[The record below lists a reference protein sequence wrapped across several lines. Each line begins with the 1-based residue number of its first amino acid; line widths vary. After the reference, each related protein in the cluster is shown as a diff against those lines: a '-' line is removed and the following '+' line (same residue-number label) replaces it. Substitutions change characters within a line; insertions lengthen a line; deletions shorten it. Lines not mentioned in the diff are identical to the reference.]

1 MPGINGAGPSNFFWQ
16 WRTDGEPVTE
26 REHDSSRSASSANSP
41 ELPPPASP
49 AESGRQRLLR
59 SSALSRQTREW
70 LEATPARVQG
80 ANPPAEARQSPEAE
94 QAERIVQELVRGG
107 ADLNNVRTMLRNVM
121 DNNAVAFSRVE
132 RDILLQHFPNMP
144 MTGISSDSVLAN
156 ELRQRLRQTVRQQ
169 RALVQSSTPA
179 RLADSSS
186 GSSQRSLIGRSTM
199 LMTPGRSSSSSAAAS
214 RTSVDRH
221 PQGLDLESARLASAA
236 RHNHSANQTNEALRR
251 LTQEG
256 VDMERLR
263 TSLGRYIMSLEP
275 LPPDLRRALESV
287 GINPFIPEELSLV
300 DHPVLNF
307 SAALNRMLASRQTTT
322 NSPELP
328 PLASSA
334 ESGRRRLLRSPPLL
348 SGQREWI
355 EQNMRQEAE
364 PQSSR
369 LNRAVR
375 LAVMPPQKENEDN
388 VAYAI
393 RLRRLNPGAD
403 VSRVV
408 ASFIT
413 DPAARQQVV
422 DDIRAALDIA
432 PQFSQLRT
440 ISKADAESEELGFR
454 DAADHP
460 DNATSCLF
468 GEELSLSN
476 PDQQVIG
483 LAVNPTDKPQ
493 PYSQEVNKA
502 LTFMDMK
509 KLAQYLADKPE
520 HPLNR
525 QRLDAKN
532 IAKYAFK
539 IVP

>member
-1 MPGINGAGPSNFFWQ
+1 
-16 WRTDGEPVTE
+16 
-26 REHDSSRSASSANSP
+26 
-41 ELPPPASP
+41 
-49 AESGRQRLLR
+49 
-59 SSALSRQTREW
+59 
-70 LEATPARVQG
+70 
-80 ANPPAEARQSPEAE
+80 
-94 QAERIVQELVRGG
+94 
-107 ADLNNVRTMLRNVM
+107 
-121 DNNAVAFSRVE
+121 
-132 RDILLQHFPNMP
+132 
-144 MTGISSDSVLAN
+144 
-156 ELRQRLRQTVRQQ
+156 
-169 RALVQSSTPA
+169 
-179 RLADSSS
+179 S

-221 PQGLDLESARLASAA
+221 PQGLDLES
-236 RHNHSANQTNEALRR
+236 NEVLRR

-287 GINPFIPEELSLV
+287 GINPFMPEDLSLV

-375 LAVMPPQKENEDN
+375 LAVMPPQNENEDN

-422 DDIRAALDIA
+422 NDIRAALDIA

>member
-26 REHDSSRSASSANSP
+26 REHDSSSSASSANSP

-49 AESGRQRLLR
+49 AESGRRRLLR

-80 ANPPAEARQSPEAE
+80 ANPPAEARQSPEAQ

-186 GSSQRSLIGRSTM
+186 GSSQRSLSGRSTM

-328 PLASSA
+328 PPASPA
-334 ESGRRRLLRSPPLL
+334 ESGRRRLLRSPPL
-348 SGQREWI
+348 SGQREWV
-355 EQNMRQEAE
+355 EQNIRQEAE
-364 PQSSR
+364 PQSSS
-369 LNRAVR
+369 LNRAAR
-375 LAVMPPQKENEDN
+375 LAAMPPQEHDESN

-432 PQFSQLRT
+432 PQFNQLRT
-440 ISKADAESEELGFR
+440 ISRADAESEELGFR

-460 DNATSCLF
+460 DNATPCLF

-525 QRLDAKN
+525 QRLDAET
-532 IAKYAFK
+532 IAKYAFR

>member
-1 MPGINGAGPSNFFWQ
+1 MPGINGAGPSNFFWH

-26 REHDSSRSASSANSP
+26 REHDSSSSASSANSP

-49 AESGRQRLLR
+49 AESGRRRLLR
-59 SSALSRQTREW
+59 SPPLSGQIREW
-70 LEATPARVQG
+70 VEQ
-80 ANPPAEARQSPEAE
+80 NIRQEAE
-94 QAERIVQELVRGG
+94 
-107 ADLNNVRTMLRNVM
+107 
-121 DNNAVAFSRVE
+121 
-132 RDILLQHFPNMP
+132 P
-144 MTGISSDSVLAN
+144 
-156 ELRQRLRQTVRQQ
+156 
-169 RALVQSSTPA
+169 QSSSLNRAA
-179 RLADSSS
+179 RLA
-186 GSSQRSLIGRSTM
+186 
-199 LMTPGRSSSSSAAAS
+199 
-214 RTSVDRH
+214 
-221 PQGLDLESARLASAA
+221 
-236 RHNHSANQTNEALRR
+236 
-251 LTQEG
+251 
-256 VDMERLR
+256 
-263 TSLGRYIMSLEP
+263 
-275 LPPDLRRALESV
+275 
-287 GINPFIPEELSLV
+287 
-300 DHPVLNF
+300 
-307 SAALNRMLASRQTTT
+307 

-328 PLASSA
+328 PPASPA
-334 ESGRRRLLRSPPLL
+334 ESGRRRLLRSPPL
-348 SGQREWI
+348 SGQIREWV
-355 EQNMRQEAE
+355 EQNIRQEAE
-364 PQSSR
+364 PQSSS
-369 LNRAVR
+369 LNRAAR
-375 LAVMPPQKENEDN
+375 LAAMPPQEHDESN

-432 PQFSQLRT
+432 PQFNQLRT
-440 ISKADAESEELGFR
+440 ISRADAESEELGFR

-460 DNATSCLF
+460 DNATPCLF

-525 QRLDAKN
+525 QRLDAET
-532 IAKYAFK
+532 IAKYAFR

>member
-1 MPGINGAGPSNFFWQ
+1 MEPIMSDRQLMSNCRGRNSPQTRDQEWRVYMPGINGAGPSNFFWH

-26 REHDSSRSASSANSP
+26 REHDSSSSASSANSP

-49 AESGRQRLLR
+49 AESGR
-59 SSALSRQTREW
+59 
-70 LEATPARVQG
+70 
-80 ANPPAEARQSPEAE
+80 
-94 QAERIVQELVRGG
+94 
-107 ADLNNVRTMLRNVM
+107 
-121 DNNAVAFSRVE
+121 
-132 RDILLQHFPNMP
+132 
-144 MTGISSDSVLAN
+144 
-156 ELRQRLRQTVRQQ
+156 
-169 RALVQSSTPA
+169 
-179 RLADSSS
+179 
-186 GSSQRSLIGRSTM
+186 
-199 LMTPGRSSSSSAAAS
+199 
-214 RTSVDRH
+214 
-221 PQGLDLESARLASAA
+221 
-236 RHNHSANQTNEALRR
+236 
-251 LTQEG
+251 
-256 VDMERLR
+256 
-263 TSLGRYIMSLEP
+263 
-275 LPPDLRRALESV
+275 
-287 GINPFIPEELSLV
+287 
-300 DHPVLNF
+300 
-307 SAALNRMLASRQTTT
+307 
-322 NSPELP
+322 
-328 PLASSA
+328 
-334 ESGRRRLLRSPPLL
+334 RRLLRSPPL
-348 SGQREWI
+348 SGQIREWV
-355 EQNMRQEAE
+355 EQNIRQEAE
-364 PQSSR
+364 PQSSS
-369 LNRAVR
+369 LNRAAR
-375 LAVMPPQKENEDN
+375 LAAMPPQEHDESN

-432 PQFSQLRT
+432 PQFNQLRT
-440 ISKADAESEELGFR
+440 ISRADAESEELGFR

-460 DNATSCLF
+460 DNATPCLF

-525 QRLDAKN
+525 QRLDAET
-532 IAKYAFK
+532 IAKYAFR